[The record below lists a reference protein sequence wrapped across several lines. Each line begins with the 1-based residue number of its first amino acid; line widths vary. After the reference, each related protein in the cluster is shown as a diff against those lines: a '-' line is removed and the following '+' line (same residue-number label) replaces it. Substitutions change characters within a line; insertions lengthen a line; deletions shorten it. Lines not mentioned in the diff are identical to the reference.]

1 LRIDVLELL
10 DGVRAIARTGLA
22 YATDPYDRE
31 RYTKLLELAER
42 GYAESLD
49 VPAADVRALL
59 ARDLGYVTTKVG
71 ADAAI
76 FDAHERIL
84 LVHRSDDHRWGL
96 VSGWVDTGETPED
109 TVVREVMEEV
119 GLSATI
125 DALVDVIGRPAGGD
139 FGPHGNVAVLYL
151 VSVAPGEITISHEA
165 TEARYCRIDEVHDWH
180 KNHELLAR
188 RALAAHRARADGS
201 GDPGAR

>member
-31 RYTKLLELAER
+31 RYTKLLEFAER

-49 VPAADVRALL
+49 IPADDVRALL
-59 ARDLGYVTTKVG
+59 ARDVGYVTTKVG

-76 FDAHERIL
+76 FDSEDRIL
-84 LVHRSDDHRWGL
+84 LVHRSDDDRWGL
-96 VSGWVDTGETPED
+96 VSGWVDTGETPAG

-119 GLSATI
+119 GLTATI
-125 DALVDVIGRPAGGD
+125 DALVDVIGHPAD
-139 FGPHGNVAVLYL
+139 AEFGPHGSVAVLYL

-165 TEARYCRIDEVHDWH
+165 TEARYCTIDEIDEWH
-180 KNHELLAR
+180 KDHEQLAR

-201 GDPGAR
+201 GGAP